1 MRLRHRRSPLLLLLV
16 PSLAAS
22 VALAS
27 SSSNAARDARA
38 DTDIGAAAAFQLST
52 NSGSASGPGPGSSS
66 GSGGATG
73 TKKYD
78 VGTKDAPVDGKDGRP
93 HEGPFV
99 GIENLRKDEGEE
111 PKKDRAPLKDRPN
124 DPTMV
129 DGKKIPE
136 SNDGV
141 MFDKDRPKPKEG
153 TTGTTGGVSE
163 KDKTRKAQEGKTG
176 EKAENKPDPP
186 KEAPPL
192 PHSEEEKIIG
202 SDKVGKTDKTR
213 PPKSKTDGKTGE
225 EVTGLEVSADH
236 LRVRPPHAH
245 TVLTLFVSRNP
256 MTSPAKPTI
265 KHPPYPTRRPRITS
279 TSPRAPRAPRPARHR
294 SRTRK
299 KASSAPSTPSSSL

>member
-1 MRLRHRRSPLLLLLV
+1 MLLLLI

-27 SSSNAARDARA
+27 SSSDARDARDARA
-38 DTDIGAAAAFQLST
+38 DTDIGAAAAFQRDQDTT
-52 NSGSASGPGPGSSS
+52 NSGS
-66 GSGGATG
+66 GAG
-73 TKKYD
+73 KKYD

-99 GIENLRKDEGEE
+99 KIENLRKGETGDS
-111 PKKDRAPLKDRPN
+111 KKDHPPLKDRPN

-153 TTGTTGGVSE
+153 TTGTAGGVSE

-176 EKAENKPDPP
+176 EKAENRPDPP

-192 PHSEEEKIIG
+192 PHSEEDKIIG
-202 SDKVGKTDKTR
+202 SDKDAKKDKAKQKGKTDAKTV
-213 PPKSKTDGKTGE
+213 E
-225 EVTGLEVSADH
+225 EVAGLDVSSGTYQ
-236 LRVRPPHAH
+236 V
-245 TVLTLFVSRNP
+245 
-256 MTSPAKPTI
+256 
-265 KHPPYPTRRPRITS
+265 YPIVIEGC
-279 TSPRAPRAPRPARHR
+279 
-294 SRTRK
+294 
-299 KASSAPSTPSSSL
+299 